1 LFTAQQRFLA
11 DVSHELRTP
20 LTVIKGNV
28 DLIRK
33 FGPDEESLDS
43 IKDEIDR
50 LTRLVGDL
58 LLLAKVESGKLQLT
72 LSNVE
77 MDTLLF
83 EVFNEM
89 KVLAGGKISLKLVE
103 IDQAMVSG
111 DRDRLKQVLINLIS
125 NAIHYTPAGGNVV
138 LSLSKTADMVQIAVK
153 DTGPGIPAKDIPFIF
168 DRFYR
173 GEKSRTRSKSS
184 GFGLGLSIAYWIVDM
199 HQGSIDVDSQIGV
212 GTTFTVRLPLLE
224 NSLQ

>member
-1 LFTAQQRFLA
+1 
-11 DVSHELRTP
+11 
-20 LTVIKGNV
+20 
-28 DLIRK
+28 
-33 FGPDEESLDS
+33 
-43 IKDEIDR
+43 
-50 LTRLVGDL
+50 
-58 LLLAKVESGKLQLT
+58 
-72 LSNVE
+72 
-77 MDTLLF
+77 LLF

-103 IDQAMVSG
+103 IDQALVSG

-125 NAIHYTPAGGNVV
+125 NAIHYTPAGGVV
-138 LSLSKTADMVQIAVK
+138 SLSLSKTAEIVQIAIK

-173 GEKSRTRSKSS
+173 GEKSRTRSKST

-199 HQGSIDVDSQIGV
+199 HQGSIDVDSQVGI
-212 GTTFTVRLPLLE
+212 GTTFIVRLPLLD